1 MHTLHIFYFAFV
13 VRSVARSLDRPSGRI
28 NADVMRFSSA
38 CAWNC
43 DLCWFSICPM
53 VRMRMHWIYA
63 WVFWQNILS
72 GAFRSSVGAF
82 IEIYHLLPHSAH
94 RPSRPG
100 VNFFQ
105 CDHRFY
111 SISSWHHRSMHH
123 TLLLYLDIL
132 LYQFFFL
139 FLLETWT
146 LASSFHFFFSFLVG
160 FQAAMK
166 FSNKTKE
173 RIFVL
178 ARRKHTDSHTHTHW
192 QTRLQ
197 KHQTCTQMKSRTTK
211 SILCSI
217 RTAKRANYTE
227 EMGRIGVEGSAIN
240 SHHFNFNIC
249 NLHEHIWAAWWRE
262 KAS

>member
-38 CAWNC
+38 CARNC

-132 LYQFFFL
+132 LYQFFFY
-139 FLLETWT
+139 FYSKLELWRAAFTF
-146 LASSFHFFFSFLVG
+146 SFHFLSASRRQWN
-160 FQAAMK
+160 FQIKLKSGYLYWRGA
-166 FSNKTKE
+166 NTQ
-173 RIFVL
+173 
-178 ARRKHTDSHTHTHW
+178 THTHTHIDRHVCRNIKHARKW
-192 QTRLQ
+192 NRELLKVFCVQFERQSVQTTQ
-197 KHQTCTQMKSRTTK
+197 KKWEELVSR
-211 SILCSI
+211 
-217 RTAKRANYTE
+217 
-227 EMGRIGVEGSAIN
+227 VPP
-240 SHHFNFNIC
+240 
-249 NLHEHIWAAWWRE
+249 
-262 KAS
+262 